1 MTCPCVQPATN
12 HLSCRSSGS
21 QPLVRGPLLGHG
33 TFATQGP
40 RWTDIIFQ
48 LHLIFYSI
56 SIFISLPPPKHFSS
70 FCSIQIF
77 TRLLILTWNMLSVEH
92 DNHSIAFVFQLVVSV
107 RWCIMHRIKIY
118 FITQIYWIITNY
130 YMSA

>member
-1 MTCPCVQPATN
+1 MPLRPA
-12 HLSCRSSGS
+12 SYQSSVM
-21 QPLVRGPLLGHG
+21 QEQWFPTPG
-33 TFATQGP
+33 T
-40 RWTDIIFQ
+40 WTSTRPWDICYTGAPMNWYNFSTPPHF
-48 LHLIFYSI
+48 LFYFYFHFSP
-56 SIFISLPPPKHFSS
+56 PPPKHFSS